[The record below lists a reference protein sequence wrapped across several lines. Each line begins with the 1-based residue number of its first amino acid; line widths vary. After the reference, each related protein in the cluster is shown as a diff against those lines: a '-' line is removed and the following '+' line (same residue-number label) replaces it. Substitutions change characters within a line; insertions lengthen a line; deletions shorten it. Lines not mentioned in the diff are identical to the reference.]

1 MGKKITKTIEK
12 LTYKTKDSETGI
24 YTEHVITAKERAK
37 VLYEYVNTGTYIAAS
52 RKCGIPQRMVK
63 RIVES
68 DPDIL
73 AKYQKKR
80 EEEAK
85 HLYGALSAKSKKFM
99 QFCDAYFD
107 ELCNPAMV
115 KRLAATDME
124 KLTKIFA
131 INLDKF
137 VLLNKAQME
146 SGAAAD
152 NTLNITITRKAVDA
166 IVEE

>member
-1 MGKKITKTIEK
+1 MGKKITKTNEK
-12 LTYKTKDSETGI
+12 LTYKTKDTATGI
-24 YTEHVITAKERAK
+24 YTEHVISTKERAR
-37 VLYEYVNTGTYIAAS
+37 VLHEYVNTGTYVAAA
-52 RKCGIPQRMVK
+52 RKCGVPQRMVK
-63 RIVES
+63 KIVES

-73 AKYQKKR
+73 TEYQKQR

-107 ELCNPAMV
+107 ELCNPTMV

-146 SGAAAD
+146 SGAVAD